1 MPDLLKVP
9 TCGWLLSVLR
19 APRGHGVYP
28 YHSLSA
34 SSATLTPPLTPPDT
48 LHHTQPSSHHR
59 SSSGGGGG
67 GAEDESPPMHSTS
80 TATDLTHTYSI
91 EHTCRPLRIHGFD
104 QHLGDLLYLIHYGN
118 VPVNDVLEVMT
129 LPNLA
134 SRIRAKI
141 QLEMMLRRY
150 EEYVSV
156 I

>member
-1 MPDLLKVP
+1 MP

-28 YHSLSA
+28 YHSLST
-34 SSATLTPPLTPPDT
+34 SSASLTPPHTLPHTP
-48 LHHTQPSSHHR
+48 PSSHHR
-59 SSSGGGGG
+59 SSGG
-67 GAEDESPPMHSTS
+67 GAEDEAAPMHSTS
-80 TATDLTHTYSI
+80 TTTTDLNPTYSI

-118 VPVNDVLEVMT
+118 VPVNDVLEVLT

-134 SRIRAKI
+134 ARIRAKI
-141 QLEMMLRRY
+141 QLETMLRRY
-150 EEYVSV
+150 EQYVSV

>member
-34 SSATLTPPLTPPDT
+34 SSATLTPPHT
-48 LHHTQPSSHHR
+48 LPHSPSSSHHR
-59 SSSGGGGG
+59 SSSSGSGV
-67 GAEDESPPMHSTS
+67 EDEAAPIHSTG
-80 TATDLTHTYSI
+80 TDLSPTYSI

-118 VPVNDVLEVMT
+118 VPLTDVLEVLT

-141 QLEMMLRRY
+141 QLETMLRRY